1 MADRAS
7 NHRPL
12 HHFNPISNA
21 SSTLPMRFDDT
32 MDREQG
38 MGGGGSANSSSDFV
52 SLQFLTAANDASS
65 YFCRFASSTSM
76 STLAQIHDEQAL
88 ELTSS

>member
-12 HHFNPISNA
+12 HHFHSISNA
-21 SSTLPMRFDDT
+21 SSTLSMRFDDT

-38 MGGGGSANSSSDFV
+38 LGGGGSANSSSDFV
-52 SLQFLTAANDASS
+52 SLQFFDRPPMTLAHNVARS
-65 YFCRFASSTSM
+65 ASSTSM
-76 STLAQIHDEQAL
+76 STLAQLHE
-88 ELTSS
+88 